1 MIENAL
7 QKHLQAQEDLKPYLA
22 TYAGVMAI
30 FNQKAPADT
39 DKLWGE
45 GSQYGRIVCAVD
57 MKDDPEREIG
67 MTLAVDIMC
76 KDGER
81 NQIPEEIEPIVRPLI
96 DGYFFSTKDI
106 TLSAK
111 WVNSNYFTEPQNKV
125 CGVTLTFE
133 LLAFPLQTTTDPD
146 PIELINQ
153 WTSKELS
160 EISEKQIT
168 VIGQDI
174 LPEAWQPTDDKPAIY
189 WRLGIVQKCNWIP
202 DTYNC
207 SWQTATLYGHIMA
220 PSKNVADLL
229 ARLIDNTL
237 TIKKRL
243 IFDDNSPLMID
254 RTIHINP
261 AADPMRAGQIS
272 IEATY
277 GILNIPRE
285 NKTKIKNIGFAERR
299 I

>member
-1 MIENAL
+1 MIEQAL
-7 QKHLQAQEDLKPYLA
+7 YEHLQAQKELSKHLA
-22 TYAGVMAI
+22 TYNGAMAI
-30 FNQKAPADT
+30 FNQKAPDDT
-39 DKLWGE
+39 DEFWGK
-45 GSQYGRIVCAVD
+45 GSQYGRIVYAVD

-76 KDGER
+76 KDG
-81 NQIPEEIEPIVRPLI
+81 QQVPEFIEPIVRPLV
-96 DGYFFSTKDI
+96 DGYFFSAENI

-133 LLAFPLQTTTDPD
+133 LLAFPLQTTIYPD
-146 PIELINQ
+146 PIELINK
-153 WTSKELS
+153 WTSTELS
-160 EISEKQIT
+160 RISEKQIT

-174 LPEAWQPTDDKPAIY
+174 LLNAWKPTDDKPAIY
-189 WRLGIVQKCNWIP
+189 WRLGTIQKCNWIP

-207 SWQTATLYGHIMA
+207 SWQTATLHGHIMA
-220 PSKNVADLL
+220 PSKNVAILL
-229 ARLIDNTL
+229 TRLIDNTL

-254 RTIHINP
+254 RFIHINP
-261 AADPMRAGQIS
+261 SADPMRAGQIS
-272 IEATY
+272 VEVTY
-277 GILNIPRE
+277 GILNIPG
-285 NKTKIKNIGFAERR
+285 NKTKLQHIDFAERR